1 MIVLIAGITG
11 SLGRRLA
18 RAARAR
24 GLSVRG
30 LGRDPAKLEADLHR
44 ELESFVTI
52 QNYYDIPALDAAVT
66 GVDAVVCAYTPN
78 PILDLDANLLLLRA
92 AERAH
97 VKIFIA
103 SSWNNDWTRIK
114 FGEFEHYD
122 SHIAFEQQAAMT
134 SPINPVYIFTGVF
147 ADLLYTPY
155 GPGGFDI
162 AGDIPV
168 MKYWGDG
175 NKQLHPWTEQDDAAA
190 WTIEILLNGEGVRE
204 GKGGFFRIR
213 SGEHTIEDLALIYE
227 ETTGTYVEVR
237 RQGDLV
243 DLANEVAGMRREK
256 GRARYIEYLPQTAA
270 LIADQGL
277 WKMKDNVSL
286 EHIRK
291 PTALEQHLRE
301 RFQQ

>member
-11 SLGRRLA
+11 SLGRRLG

-30 LGRDPAKLEADLHR
+30 LGREPAKLEADMYR

-162 AGDIPV
+162 TGDIPV

-175 NKQLHPWTEQDDAAA
+175 NKQVHSWTDQDDAAA

-227 ETTGTYVEVR
+227 EATGTYVEVR

-256 GRARYIEYLPQTAA
+256 SRARYIEYLPQTAA

-277 WKMKDNVSL
+277 WKMKDTVSL
-286 EHIRK
+286 EHIHR

-301 RFQQ
+301 RFRQ